1 MKAGLNSGDPSV
13 VLYRPSEKLKTKVEK
28 KNERDEFPPNTGSR
42 VPCGLSPGEAG
53 FPQPVSAQVCL
64 RVSFG
69 TRERVKVVRYT
80 SCGCVSAGSTSD
92 QPITANAPVT

>member
-1 MKAGLNSGDPSV
+1 MHVNVALVLDEVMIFRWAIRLTTDKADN
-13 VLYRPSEKLKTKVEK
+13 
-28 KNERDEFPPNTGSR
+28 PPNTGSR

-53 FPQPVSAQVCL
+53 FPQPVSAQVWL